1 MNYALIIPPEY
12 LAKLVQFRQ
21 WFKQSIRS
29 QVLHAI
35 EGYIEDIETEMMEK
49 VV

>member
-1 MNYALIIPPEY
+1 MSYALIIPPEY

-29 QVLHAI
+29 QILQVI
-35 EGYIEDIETEMMEK
+35 ERYIDELETEMMEK